1 LFSHIRD
8 IVTGRSKSFDDWT
21 VDAFVAGEPQAI
33 QVGSG

>member
-8 IVTGRSKSFDDWT
+8 IVTRRSKSFDDWT
-21 VDAFVAGEPQAI
+21 VDAFVTREPQAI